1 VNTTLY
7 DVSVWVLPLVIAITF
22 HEAAHGFVAYH
33 FGDNTAW
40 NLGRVSFNPL
50 RHIDPFGTLIMPAIL
65 LFAHSPFLFGY
76 AKPVPV
82 NFRALRHPRIDMVW
96 VALAGPATNI
106 ALALFAAA
114 AFHLLNFAPENMAQW
129 LADNLKN
136 ALVINVILAIFNML
150 PIPPLDGGRV
160 AVGLLPHML
169 AAPLA
174 RLEPYGMLIL
184 IGILILLPLASSQF
198 GLNLD
203 VISAILRTMTSY
215 VIRLILVVTGNA

>member
-1 VNTTLY
+1 MNTTFY
-7 DVSVWVLPLVIAITF
+7 DVSVWVLPLVVAITF
-22 HEAAHGFVAYH
+22 HEAAHGFVAHY

-40 NLGRVSFNPL
+40 DQGRVSFNPL

-65 LFAHSPFLFGY
+65 LLSHSPFLFGY

-82 NFRALRHPRIDMVW
+82 NFRALNNPRLDMVW

-106 ALALFAAA
+106 ALALIAAA
-114 AFHLLNFAPENMAQW
+114 AFHLLNYVPENAAQW
-129 LADNLKN
+129 VAYNLKN
-136 ALVINVILAIFNML
+136 ALIINVILAIFNMM

-160 AVGLLPHML
+160 AVGLLPRVL

-184 IGILILLPLASSQF
+184 IGILILLPLAGSQF

-203 VISAILRTMTSY
+203 VISAILRTTTGY
-215 VIRLILVVTGNA
+215 IIQAILVVTGNT